1 MKRRS
6 LIAGLG
12 ASALVPRGFAAPV
25 SYATV
30 VPGRALRFPRDHG
43 AHPDFRIE
51 WWYVTGW
58 FESTPAPLGFQV
70 TFFRVRPGIAEQL
83 QSPLAAR
90 QLVFAHA
97 AVSDIARGKLLKAE
111 SAGRVGIGAAASE
124 SDLDVRLNTWRMQ
137 RRANDQMTMRVNA
150 ESFAFDLI
158 ATPTQ
163 ALMLQG
169 KDGFSQ
175 KGPDPRLA
183 SYYVSWPQLAID
195 GTLTVEGKARTV
207 RGRAWFDHEWSSEVL
222 GDAGVGWDWIGMN
235 LDDGGALMAFRIRN
249 QAGQAVYAHAALRN
263 AQGVVTQYAADQVQ
277 WLPKRIWTSPASGA
291 SYPVELEIRIG
302 EHNVSLMPLMDN
314 QELITR
320 RTGQVTY
327 WEGLVQMRGTLTGR
341 GYLELTGYA
350 GKLDV

>member
-6 LIAGLG
+6 LLAGLS

-25 SYATV
+25 SYAAV

-43 AHPDFRIE
+43 AHPDYRIE

-58 FESTPAPLGFQV
+58 LESTPAPLGFQV
-70 TFFRVRPGIAEQL
+70 TFFRVRPGVAEQL
-83 QSPLAAR
+83 RSPLAAR

-111 SAGRVGIGAAASE
+111 SAGRAGIGAAMSE

-137 RRANDQMTMRVNA
+137 RRANDQMAMRVNA

-183 SYYVSWPQLAID
+183 SYYMSWPQLNID
-195 GTLTVEGKARTV
+195 GTLTLEGKARAV

-249 QAGQAVYAHAALRN
+249 QAGQAVYAHAALRS
-263 AQGVVTQYAADQVQ
+263 AQGVVTQYAPDQVQ
-277 WLPKRIWTSPASGA
+277 WLPKRIWKSPASGA

-327 WEGLVQMRGTLTGR
+327 WEGLAQMRGTLSGR

-350 GKLDV
+350 GRLDV